1 MSEKKYSAELI
12 IAKLREANIIL
23 SKGATATEACLKIGV
38 TEENYYRW
46 RREYCGLISDN
57 KKASIGG
64 EQITWKR
71 KIIKQIKTVICPEG
85 KVLRG
90 A

>member
-1 MSEKKYSAELI
+1 MYEKKYSLELI
-12 IAKLREANIIL
+12 VAKLKEVKIIL
-23 SKGATATEACLKIGV
+23 SQGGTVTEACLKIGV
-38 TEENYYRW
+38 TEQNYYRW

-57 KKASIGG
+57 KKTSIGG
-64 EQITWKR
+64 EHITWQR
-71 KIIKQIKTVICPEG
+71 KVIKQIKRMICPEG